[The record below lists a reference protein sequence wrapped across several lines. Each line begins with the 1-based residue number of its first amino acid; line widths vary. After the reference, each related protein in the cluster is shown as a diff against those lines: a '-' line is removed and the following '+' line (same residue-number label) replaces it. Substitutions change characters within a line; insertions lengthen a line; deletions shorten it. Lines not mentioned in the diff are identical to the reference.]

1 MGRFLVLVV
10 LVLVAIWLVKR
21 ALRSSQNRGAREKPP
36 VQGDLVTCARCGLN
50 LPRSEASESGGALFC
65 SAEHARLGAAG
76 DSKG

>member
-21 ALRSSQNRGAREKPP
+21 ALRSAQKPEEQKKPP

-50 LPRSEASESGGALFC
+50 LPRTEASESAGVLFC
-65 SAEHARLGAAG
+65 SAEHAKLGAG
-76 DSKG
+76 KG